1 MNVEDGFIDYY
12 RILQV
17 DPNCDER
24 AIESAYRNLAK
35 MFHPDHTD
43 TADVEKLGE
52 VIAAYRAIKDPQR
65 REDYNIVYARNT
77 GFDFSLPH
85 DDFLFQPTALSDAE
99 AHAKILNFLYEARRT
114 NAQDAGIGRFFVQET
129 LGCSDESFEFHL
141 WYLKAKSFIETTEQ
155 GTLAITIDGVDHV
168 IAMSRPM
175 IKDPLRIAQS
185 RDPGGAG

>member
-1 MNVEDGFIDYY
+1 MNAEDGFIDFY

-24 AIESAYRNLAK
+24 AIEFAYRNLAK

-52 VIAAYRAIKDPQR
+52 VIEAYRAIKDPQR
-65 REDYNIVYARNT
+65 RQAYNVVYAQNT
-77 GFDFSLPH
+77 GFDFSLP
-85 DDFLFQPTALSDAE
+85 DNNFPFQATALSDAE
-99 AHAKILNFLYEARRT
+99 AHAKILNFLYERRRS
-114 NAQDAGIGRFFVQET
+114 NAQDAGIGRFFVQEM

-168 IAMSRPM
+168 IAMSRPVN
-175 IKDPLRIAQS
+175 KDPLRIPQS
-185 RDPGGAG
+185 SDRRNSD

>member
-1 MNVEDGFIDYY
+1 MNAEDGFIDFY

-24 AIESAYRNLAK
+24 AIEFAYRNLAK

-52 VIAAYRAIKDPQR
+52 VIEAYRAIKDPQR
-65 REDYNIVYARNT
+65 RQAYNVVYAQNT
-77 GFDFSLPH
+77 GFDFSLP
-85 DDFLFQPTALSDAE
+85 DNNFPFQATALSDAE
-99 AHAKILNFLYEARRT
+99 AHAKILNFLYERRRS
-114 NAQDAGIGRFFVQET
+114 NAQDAGIGRFFVQEM
-129 LGCSDESFEFHL
+129 LGCSDEIFEFHL

-168 IAMSRPM
+168 IAMSRPVN
-175 IKDPLRIAQS
+175 KDPLRIPQS
-185 RDPGGAG
+185 GDRGNSD